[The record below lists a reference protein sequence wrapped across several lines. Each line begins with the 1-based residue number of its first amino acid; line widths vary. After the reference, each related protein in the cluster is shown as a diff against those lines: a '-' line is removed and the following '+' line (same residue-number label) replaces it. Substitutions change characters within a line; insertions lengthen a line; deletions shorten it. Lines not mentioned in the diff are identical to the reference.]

1 MAILMLMILVG
12 FMATIVLASVKFG
25 FDSPKKAVKAVHIG
39 LLIVSILTAGL
50 SFGYSIK
57 ATDDVVGDA
66 AQVGII
72 EPIRNADSGN
82 VYHDAEL
89 DKYFVIQSDAWNPI
103 EPVYRTYLDKESAQR
118 YSDAYKSL
126 VDALQENQ

>member
-1 MAILMLMILVG
+1 MLMILVG
-12 FMATIVLASVKFG
+12 FMATIVLASTKFG
-25 FDSPKKAVKAVHIG
+25 FSSTKKAVKAVHVG
-39 LLIVSILTAGL
+39 LLIVSILITGL

-57 ATDDVVGDA
+57 ATNDVVGDA
-66 AQVGII
+66 TQVGLI

-89 DKYFVIQSDAWNPI
+89 DKYFIVQSDSWNPI
-103 EPVYRTYLDKESAQR
+103 EPVHRTYLDKESAKR

-126 VDALQENQ
+126 VDAMQGN